1 MVKLTT
7 IRIVL
12 SLALLHG
19 KDELIA
25 SKDEMLEAL
34 TKELSLAKTTME
46 KKEIELSPT
55 KSSMVDLVSQR
66 CT

>member
-1 MVKLTT
+1 
-7 IRIVL
+7 
-12 SLALLHG
+12 LALLHG

-34 TKELSLAKTTME
+34 TKEPSLAKTTME